1 MKNWICDIAKIK
13 NMRAL
18 WTQRENDTYKDNNEL
33 DADET
38 DDPGNN
44 SVYI

>member
-1 MKNWICDIAKIK
+1 MSQACNGV
-13 NMRAL
+13 RARL
-18 WTQRENDTYKDNNEL
+18 RERENDTCKDNNEL